1 MGMTLRFPA
10 IPCTCVPLAELED
23 ALGWLAVHGGGPLAA
38 RLRALAQFDRDG
50 LVSTRVLGAALEQAD
65 AAALEAARTLPR
77 PFGGSAAQ
85 ALRVA
90 AGAVLAQRAAAA

>member
-1 MGMTLRFPA
+1 MALLSRSPA
-10 IPCTCVPLAELED
+10 TPCTCVPLAELED
-23 ALGWLAVHGGGPLAA
+23 ALGWLAVHDGGPLAV

-50 LVSTRVLGAALEQAD
+50 LVSIRALGAALEQAD

-77 PFGGSAAQ
+77 PFAGSAAQ